1 MVHYGNHIKLLR
13 YTWLHN
19 SLTCTN
25 ILNVTQTGALS
36 QKQNQVNV
44 ARLNQDKTTKLLFTC
59 KFLNSLKSETS
70 TRMGDHNRFSCYILM
85 SLKCH
90 FRICSSECC
99 VVVVFLTLTS
109 HYFWQVT
116 HIVFCDNNGM
126 DLKYRFWKIM
136 TYVEKNIL
144 LTLSYL

>member
-1 MVHYGNHIKLLR
+1 MLMVHYGNHIKLLR
-13 YTWLHN
+13 YTSLHN

-70 TRMGDHNRFSCYILM
+70 TRMGDHNRFSCYIPM
-85 SLKCH
+85 SLILH
-90 FRICSSECC
+90 FCISSSLCC
-99 VVVVFLTLTS
+99 VVFFFLTLTS
-109 HYFWQVT
+109 TLFLTSYSY
-116 HIVFCDNNGM
+116 C
-126 DLKYRFWKIM
+126 
-136 TYVEKNIL
+136 IL
-144 LTLSYL
+144 